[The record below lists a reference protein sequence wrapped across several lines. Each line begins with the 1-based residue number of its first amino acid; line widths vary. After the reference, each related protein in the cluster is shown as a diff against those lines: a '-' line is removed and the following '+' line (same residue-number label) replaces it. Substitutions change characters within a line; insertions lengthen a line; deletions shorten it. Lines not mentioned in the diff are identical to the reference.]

1 MTTTLPNRRAAIAA
15 LQKAI
20 QEFSGCTGP
29 GKWAVNPNG
38 RNFIGLT
45 YTSKITAYPET
56 SLGGEPWDL
65 YGGAEILAFS
75 KLKSDRT
82 VSCQKSGSFF
92 ASAIIFVRD

>member
-1 MTTTLPNRRAAIAA
+1 MRTTLPSRTTAIAA

-20 QEFSGCTGP
+20 LEFSGYTGP

-45 YTSKITAYPET
+45 YSSKTAWPES

-65 YGGAEILAFS
+65 YGGDQILAAS
-75 KLKSDRT
+75 GLKSDRT
-82 VSCQKSGSFF
+82 VSCQKSRSFF
-92 ASAIIFVRD
+92 ASAIIFVKD